1 MREPGEVVR
10 CKRKCCKSG
19 KRCKRCP
26 VVWKKLSKRGYA
38 EHSGKLQYTV
48 LELVPKRTMKAARHR
63 APLS

>member
-1 MREPGEVVR
+1 MRTPGDEIN

-38 EHSGKLQYTV
+38 APAGKLQYV
-48 LELVPKRTMKAARHR
+48 VIEVVPKAALKAAR
-63 APLS
+63 A